1 MYLPVDAVVVIL
13 SEGGAGVKVVVC
25 FEFVLKLKLVL
36 EG

>member
-1 MYLPVDAVVVIL
+1 MYLPVDAVVIIL
-13 SEGGAGVKVVVC
+13 SKGGAGVKVVVC